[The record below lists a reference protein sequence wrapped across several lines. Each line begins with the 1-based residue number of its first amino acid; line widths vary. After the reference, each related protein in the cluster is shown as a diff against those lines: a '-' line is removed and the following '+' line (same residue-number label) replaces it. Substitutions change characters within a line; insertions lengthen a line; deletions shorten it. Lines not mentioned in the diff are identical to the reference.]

1 MESINEDAAQVEQST
16 KEQETVTWNKPGGT
30 DAHRYTSSEATEN
43 YHGRNAFLSNVTS
56 PDTTYAERSYTP
68 VPLEFHQPRNSKDQQ
83 LATVL
88 THPRNEVQFSVPG
101 LSTIPSLPYYVPG
114 MMNEVMVPSSQLFQ
128 GSQHDVQKHA
138 ASTVLP
144 QYNSHPHCSNH
155 VPMMTSFP
163 YYPIQVCMQTG
174 QMPASQ
180 LWPSNGISC
189 SAKVKPDRI
198 GRREAA
204 LIKFRQKRKDRCFDK
219 KIRYMNRKRLAERRP
234 RVRGQF
240 VRQMNGVDVDL
251 NGQPIN
257 AGDSDED
264 NEEEEEE
271 LDYDDSRIS
280 FASAISTPPEEF
292 RGFAESA
299 SSEDYN
305 IWMAEPGSIKDRRQ
319 RLLQGMGLS
328 HDKELL
334 RVSSNEFKLVAPTK
348 PPIPED
354 PKQESPSPPHLPSS
368 SPIKLIPRSK
378 SEGSMVSAFA
388 ETKCREETLIGA
400 DSKPR
405 LLRLSSLPSS
415 QSNRNMQLRTSTI
428 KPSRAKSRP
437 RSIEAMNG
445 RTLSISSNGGG
456 GGFLIKNL
464 DTGNVFL
471 INEDGTTSSLSDL
484 QTGKQLTME
493 EFEKTVGHSPI
504 VKELMRRENVAR
516 APTDVIGESER
527 KIMSASLST
536 KSFRASKK
544 KGSGWL
550 KNIKGVAN
558 SINGFIADRE
568 KDHTLM
574 QQQPS
579 TTSKWTKVHQHGKS
593 HKEISGLYMC
603 QEIQAHEGSIWCIK
617 FSPDA
622 RYLAS
627 AGEDRII
634 HLWEV
639 IDCDVFSARAIDET
653 ISTPLHPL
661 ANSSADRPPLA
672 DAPVFPS
679 ERKRRGKL
687 SSASKKR
694 GVPDFVTVPDTVFSL
709 SDKPVCSF
717 EGHLDDVL
725 DLSWSK
731 SQQLL
736 SSSMDKTVRLW
747 DMESKTCLKLFAH
760 NDYVTCIQFNPMD
773 DEYFISGSLDAKV
786 RIWSIPDRKVVDWTD
801 LHEMVTAVCYTP
813 DGQGALVGSHR
824 GSCRLYDTTDCKL
837 NQKGQIDVQTKK
849 KSQAKKIT
857 GFQFAPG
864 NPSEVLITSAD
875 SRIRIFDGSDIT
887 YKFRGFRN
895 TSSQISASFSTD
907 GRYIVSASED
917 SQVYVWKRDEIQH
930 TSGGKSKGLI
940 TTQSYERFQ
949 CRDVSVAIP
958 WPGSTKYDP
967 SMLSTQSKRH
977 SKFTPSHSPA
987 PSGTLQE
994 GFLRSPSVTR
1004 SQEALVRSLSGT
1016 KDQETF
1022 SRRPSVNRVEEVFTR
1037 SPSVTRNLPPLPKKN
1052 NISDKPAICSEEEP
1066 LCVSRTNSGIG
1077 DSAAFVSAPASAA
1090 SSFRECP
1097 SISASESSLSSLSWL
1112 FDGANNSVRNN
1123 IQPTAW
1129 GLVVVAAGLG
1139 GELRIYQNFGLPVR
1153 VGRQANLFASGSV
1166 GSTANKR
1173 FL

>member
-1 MESINEDAAQVEQST
+1 MAES
-16 KEQETVTWNKPGGT
+16 
-30 DAHRYTSSEATEN
+30 R
-43 YHGRNAFLSNVTS
+43 RMM
-56 PDTTYAERSYTP
+56 
-68 VPLEFHQPRNSKDQQ
+68 
-83 LATVL
+83 
-88 THPRNEVQFSVPG
+88 
-101 LSTIPSLPYYVPG
+101 
-114 MMNEVMVPSSQLFQ
+114 MMNWDGLEDDDEFFESR
-128 GSQHDVQKHA
+128 
-138 ASTVLP
+138 
-144 QYNSHPHCSNH
+144 
-155 VPMMTSFP
+155 
-163 YYPIQVCMQTG
+163 
-174 QMPASQ
+174 
-180 LWPSNGISC
+180 
-189 SAKVKPDRI
+189 DRI
-198 GRREAA
+198 SSVVAIDIASSG
-204 LIKFRQKRKDRCFDK
+204 
-219 KIRYMNRKRLAERRP
+219 
-234 RVRGQF
+234 
-240 VRQMNGVDVDL
+240 
-251 NGQPIN
+251 
-257 AGDSDED
+257 SDDDE
-264 NEEEEEE
+264 
-271 LDYDDSRIS
+271 DYDDNRIS
-280 FASAISTPPEEF
+280 FASAISTSPEEF
-292 RGFAESA
+292 RNFPVSASA

-334 RVSSNEFKLVAPTK
+334 RVPSQEFKRVASVK
-348 PPIPED
+348 VSIPED
-354 PKQESPSPPHLPSS
+354 PKQETLSPLHLPSPSPR
-368 SPIKLIPRSK
+368 KFIPRSK
-378 SEGSMVSAFA
+378 SEGSIVSGFSD
-388 ETKCREETLIGA
+388 TKCRKETLVGA
-400 DSKPR
+400 DSKLR

-415 QSNRNMQLRTSTI
+415 QSNRNMQLRVSTI
-428 KPSRAKSRP
+428 KPSRTKSRAKS
-437 RSIEAMNG
+437 MNS
-445 RTLSISSNGGG
+445 RTLSINNSGGG

-504 VKELMRRENVAR
+504 VKELMRRENVATVP
-516 APTDVIGESER
+516 ADVHGESER
-527 KIMSASLST
+527 KTIMSASLST

-550 KNIKGVAN
+550 KNIKVVAN

-568 KDHTLM
+568 KDTLM
-574 QQQPS
+574 HQQPN

-593 HKEISGLYMC
+593 QKEISGLYMC

-639 IDCDVFSARAIDET
+639 IDCDVFSAKAIDES
-653 ISTPLHPL
+653 ISPPVHPM

-687 SSASKKR
+687 SSASKKSR
-694 GVPDFVTVPDTVFSL
+694 GVPDFVNVPDTVFSL
-709 SDKPVCSF
+709 SDKPVGSF

-747 DMESKTCLKLFAH
+747 DMASKTCLKLFAH

-837 NQKGQIDVQTKK
+837 NQKGQIDVQNKK

-907 GRYIVSASED
+907 GKYVVSASED

-930 TSGGKSKGLI
+930 ASGGKTKGLI

-958 WPGSTKYDP
+958 WPGSTKYEP
-967 SMLSTQSKRH
+967 SMLSTQSKNH
-977 SKFTPSHSPA
+977 SKLTNVHPSQS
-987 PSGTLQE
+987 SGPPCTLQE
-994 GFLRSPSVTR
+994 SFLRSPSVTR
-1004 SQEALVRSLSGT
+1004 SQEALLRNLSGT

-1022 SRRPSVNRVEEVFTR
+1022 LRRPSVTRIEEAFTR

-1052 NISDKPAICSEEEP
+1052 NISDKPAIYSEEEP
-1066 LCVSRTNSGIG
+1066 SCISRTNSGIG
-1077 DSAAFVSAPASAA
+1077 DGAFVSAPASAA
-1090 SSFRECP
+1090 SSFRECA
-1097 SISASESSLSSLSWL
+1097 SISTSERSYSSLSWL
-1112 FDGANNSVRNN
+1112 FDGGYNSSRNN

-1129 GLVVVAAGLG
+1129 GLVVVTAGLG

-1153 VGRQANLFASGSV
+1153 VGRQTNLFASGSV